1 MGADPGSD
9 SGELASATATNAT
22 SAVATITGKSGRR
35 FYVTD
40 FGGSSDK
47 AGALILIKDGS
58 TVIWQD
64 RISNTGAYVFNGSS
78 SLPVPTLGANISAT
92 VDGTALCNANILGY
106 FV

>member
-1 MGADPGSD
+1 MGANPGSD
-9 SGELASATATNAT
+9 SGEIGMATATNAT
-22 SAVATITGKSGRR
+22 SAVATITGKAGRK

-58 TVIWQD
+58 TVVWQD
-64 RISNTGAYVFNGSS
+64 RISNTGAYVADLGSVI
-78 SLPVPTLGANISAT
+78 PITAGANISAT
-92 VDGTALCNANILGY
+92 VDGTALCNANIVGY